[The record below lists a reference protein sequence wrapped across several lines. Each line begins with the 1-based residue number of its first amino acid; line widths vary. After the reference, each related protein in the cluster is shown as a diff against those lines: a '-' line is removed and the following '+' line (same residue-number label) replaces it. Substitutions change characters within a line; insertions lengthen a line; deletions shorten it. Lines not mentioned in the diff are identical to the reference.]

1 MNKYTIV
8 YGQRVGHQFNY
19 MTCVDRV
26 ATNNLNLLLQ
36 DPKYNGT
43 TYWIFEGWP
52 KIEGDERPIIGAVYV
67 F

>member
-1 MNKYTIV
+1 
-8 YGQRVGHQFNY
+8 

-26 ATNNLNLLLQ
+26 ATNDLNLLLQ